1 MRITGMHEF
10 GMTIELTRN
19 DVERMEKMAEVAAST
34 DTDSDL
40 HEWAEYYRT
49 IFQLAFHAIRAT
61 DHRLIDGETLKPL
74 RSGLHAA
81 D

>member
-1 MRITGMHEF
+1 MRIKGMHEF
-10 GMTIELTRN
+10 GMTVELTRN
-19 DVERMEKMAEVAAST
+19 DVEKLERICEVASGELET
-34 DTDSDL
+34 C
-40 HEWAEYYRT
+40 EYADDYRT

-74 RSGLHAA
+74 RPNHQVA